1 MAIKRIARR
10 FIKKFAKKL
19 SAKQLAAS
27 RRNIKKAIAA
37 SARKRGKAIAGVAR
51 NPLKTYGGSIV
62 KRTTKRRTK
71 ALARTASSLRITK
84 MSRPGL
90 VSSLESKA
98 RAARIAAGTRAGTK
112 ADYDVVNKI
121 FKTNLANLERKGSKG
136 VLGYFRASAV
146 RKSKNSALAAK
157 SALNIAT
164 ADAGRTSRAYQVADK
179 LVALNERQTIRLA
192 TQYADLSKG
201 NTLKGYAGT
210 LARDAAL
217 TGAVGVSAYAGYNSV
232 KNKKKT

>member
-19 SAKQLAAS
+19 SAKQLAAA

-37 SARKRGKAIAGVAR
+37 RSRKAGASVVRAAK

-71 ALARTASSLRITK
+71 ALARTASSLRMTK

-90 VSSLESKA
+90 VSSLGSKS
-98 RAARIAAGTRAGTK
+98 RAARIAAGTRASAK
-112 ADYDVVNKI
+112 ADYDIVNNI
-121 FKTNLANLERKGSKG
+121 YKTNLANLERKGSKG
-136 VLGYFRASAV
+136 VFGYFRASAV
-146 RKSKNSALAAK
+146 RKSKSSALAAR
-157 SALNIAT
+157 SSFNMAS
-164 ADAGRTSRAYQVADK
+164 ADASSTARAYQIADK
-179 LVALNERQTIRLA
+179 LVALNERQSIRLA
-192 TQYADLSKG
+192 TQYANLSKG

-210 LARDAAL
+210 VTRDALFA
-217 TGAVGVSAYAGYNSV
+217 GAVGVGAYAGYNSV